1 VHLLSDDDK
10 VELHR
15 SAGALVCT
23 SPCGIVLDL
32 RPGDLFYFGGADIAQ
47 SEDFN
52 FRPRD
57 GEVTLRVNARPEE
70 PRRTARNVMI
80 GGAILIVAGTVL
92 GYVAVVQR
100 ASGCVNAPPDCSSG
114 QSTLY
119 AALAVDA
126 VGLGLI
132 LGGLAYRSGHPVT
145 DWSVVK

>member
-1 VHLLSDDDK
+1 MRLFLALALTGGAAFGQERDRSYALWVHLLTDDDK
-10 VELHR
+10 VELYR

-80 GGAILIVAGTVL
+80 
-92 GYVAVVQR
+92 
-100 ASGCVNAPPDCSSG
+100 
-114 QSTLY
+114 
-119 AALAVDA
+119 
-126 VGLGLI
+126 
-132 LGGLAYRSGHPVT
+132 
-145 DWSVVK
+145 